1 MSSLLVFILF
11 MKLIQD
17 PTNIFQDYIKNYRH
31 RTEEYNTIISF
42 ILILVETHAR
52 CIPLKVHRILGA
64 LLAILSCRSLMNSIG
79 KIEFA

>member
-1 MSSLLVFILF
+1 MSSLLVFLLF

-42 ILILVETHAR
+42 ILILVETNAK

-64 LLAILSCRSLMNSIG
+64 LLAILSCRSLMNTIG